1 MAQSGLDTT
10 SDFED
15 ASDVTVT
22 LEESTDE
29 NRSVDEALAGRESDE
44 GNMAQHSLNL
54 KPPEPLSFTDAKNYD
69 KVVEAFENFSVPK
82 KNESVCRHVFFQRN
96 QKPDES
102 FEDFLTDLKKL
113 SQDCSFGALKDSLI
127 KDRIISGIRNTQLK
141 DRLLREEN
149 LTFDRCTQL
158 YRAAEL
164 ANQRIE
170 TLQTTEKIDVVQTK
184 QKEKQQPSSRGCNGP
199 RGNRG
204 RGQQRQQQQC
214 QEQSSSEGQP
224 PRRQQNYTQQQNNG
238 QPNQQQQNQSSCK
251 RCGYRHQANRCPAF
265 NKQCKACNGYNHFAQ
280 VCRSRQKIDAVTE
293 DSDTIFLGNVAGNDR
308 VTSDWYE
315 KIVFAETGKAIS
327 FKLDTGAGANVI
339 GLNEYRKV
347 GPKKQFEATDR
358 KLSHFDGSKLTVVG
372 KVELACEVKANI
384 SLNKAQGTKGLIQE
398 NKDLFEGIGKLRYVY
413 DFKMKSGYVGNIEP
427 CRKVPFKVLEAY
439 RSELESMERDKII
452 RRIDE
457 PTEFE
462 NPVVLVKKPDNSLR
476 VCLDPQYLNSCLLRE
491 HYKLPTFEEIASK
504 MTNAKIFTVL
514 DASKAFWQV
523 ELSKASSKLTTFQT
537 PFGRYC
543 FLRMPYGIITAPEI
557 FHRLYKQ
564 IFSDVPNV
572 EVYIDDIIIWAQ
584 NKEEHNKILQQVFTK
599 ARENGVKFNLGEC
612 KIGKSDVKFLGHV
625 FTNQGIRIDAD
636 RIQAV
641 TEMKKPTDTKG
652 VERLLGMITY
662 VAKFIPNLSDVTA
675 PLRELIKKGVEF
687 HWVEEHEVAFKK
699 IKERLT
705 SNPVL
710 QYYDTNADCKL
721 SVDAS
726 GTGVGAVLLQNNLP
740 IAYASKAF
748 TTCQKASAQIE
759 KEMYAIVYGCERFR
773 QYIIGKPIFVDS
785 DHKPLVPIS
794 KKPIADIPVRL
805 QKMRLRLQPYDAEIT
820 YKPGKDLLIADSLS
834 RAHLTKTNDD
844 DDINTHILN
853 IVLSESMSD
862 KKKLE
867 FVAETESDNEL
878 QTVIKL
884 IRTTWPKEIKDVP
897 KIAKPYHTYHPELF
911 ESDGLV
917 FKNNCVVVPSRMREE
932 VLSKLHYNHMGIEKT
947 KSRARDIVFWP
958 GMNKQIQDTIMDC
971 AVCQKFQ
978 KSHQNETLIS
988 NDVPSNVWEKIAVD
1002 LFYLQGQPYLIMV
1015 DYYSKYVEIGL
1026 LTNESS
1032 ETTIV
1037 MIKSL
1042 FVRHGIPKIVR
1053 SDNGPQFSSHKFKEF
1068 AKAWGFEHTT
1078 SSPTYPRSNGLVE
1091 RFVQTVKKMVKKAK
1105 EDRKDPY
1112 LALLELRNKPISN
1125 CIESPNRLMF
1135 NRNNKDKTCKPG
1147 LVIHKSDKLRAYEVM
1162 KESGTILTRN
1172 RKYLNRDQNGNF
1184 RVKHPPDYFDEL
1196 PHNEETNRENEN
1208 TFGETREVE
1217 QQLPTEIAANPE
1229 ASKKHAPPP
1238 RVETSWAATD
1248 RVSSCCPTCTRD
1260 ETTAIGAG
1268 IQKISSLLVT
1278 MNTRLGTFE
1287 ATAAKVSTLVTV
1299 VEELRGKFD
1308 SMLADNVALKS
1319 GLGTVNATV
1328 TEASHATSPI
1338 SQSDLEEVPVAE
1350 PEVCVDS

>member
-29 NRSVDEALAGRESDE
+29 NRSVDEALAGRESNE
-44 GNMAQHSLNL
+44 GNM
-54 KPPEPLSFTDAKNYD
+54 
-69 KVVEAFENFSVPK
+69 
-82 KNESVCRHVFFQRN
+82 RN

-184 QKEKQQPSSRGCNGP
+184 QKEKQQPSSRGCNQP

-204 RGQQRQQQQC
+204 RGQQRQQQQY

-315 KIVFAETGKAIS
+315 KIVFDETGKAIS

-347 GPKKQFEATDR
+347 GPKKQFEATDQ

-398 NKDLFEGIGKLRYVY
+398 NKDLFEGIGKL
-413 DFKMKSGYVGNIEP
+413 
-427 CRKVPFKVLEAY
+427 RKVPFKVLEAY

-491 HYKLPTFEEIASK
+491 HYKLPTLEEIASK
-504 MTNAKIFTVL
+504 MTNAKVFTVL
-514 DASKAFWQV
+514 DASKAF
-523 ELSKASSKLTTFQT
+523 
-537 PFGRYC
+537 G
-543 FLRMPYGIITAPEI
+543 
-557 FHRLYKQ
+557 RLYKQ

-748 TTCQKASAQIE
+748 TTCQKAWAQIE
-759 KEMYAIVYGCERFR
+759 KEMYVIVYGCERFR

-805 QKMRLRLQPYDAEIT
+805 QKIRLRLQPYDAEIT
-820 YKPGKDLLIADSLS
+820 YKPGKDF
-834 RAHLTKTNDD
+834 
-844 DDINTHILN
+844 
-853 IVLSESMSD
+853 MSD

-867 FVAETESDNEL
+867 FIAETESDNEL

-917 FKNNCVVVPSRMREE
+917 FKNNCVVVPSRMRKE

-988 NDVPSNVWEKIAVD
+988 SDVPSNVWEKIAVD

-1042 FVRHGIPKIVR
+1042 FARHGIPKIVR

-1112 LALLELRNKPISN
+1112 LALLELRNKRISN

-1135 NRNNKDKTCKPG
+1135 NRNVRG
-1147 LVIHKSDKLRAYEVM
+1147 VL
-1162 KESGTILTRN
+1162 
-1172 RKYLNRDQNGNF
+1172 
-1184 RVKHPPDYFDEL
+1184 PDFLEHRR
-1196 PHNEETNRENEN
+1196 PENEPI
-1208 TFGETREVE
+1208 RAKLVE
-1217 QQLPTEIAANPE
+1217 KQTSQKYFHDKRSRNLPE
-1229 ASKKHAPPP
+1229 
-1238 RVETSWAATD
+1238 
-1248 RVSSCCPTCTRD
+1248 
-1260 ETTAIGAG
+1260 
-1268 IQKISSLLVT
+1268 L
-1278 MNTRLGTFE
+1278 
-1287 ATAAKVSTLVTV
+1287 ST
-1299 VEELRGKFD
+1299 G
-1308 SMLADNVALKS
+1308 
-1319 GLGTVNATV
+1319 
-1328 TEASHATSPI
+1328 
-1338 SQSDLEEVPVAE
+1338 
-1350 PEVCVDS
+1350 